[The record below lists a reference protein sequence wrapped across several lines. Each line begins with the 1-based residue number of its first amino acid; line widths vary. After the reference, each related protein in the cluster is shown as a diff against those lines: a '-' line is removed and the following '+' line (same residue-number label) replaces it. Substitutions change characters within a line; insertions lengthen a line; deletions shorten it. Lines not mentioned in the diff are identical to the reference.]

1 MSTCGLCSTNAQ
13 QQVAVDQTPIAR
25 GSKDRSYGGKG
36 VPHARGRGDFVP
48 LGRRQLNPSLRTR
61 RV

>member
-1 MSTCGLCSTNAQ
+1 MSACGLCSTNVQ

-25 GSKDRSYGGKG
+25 GPVDGSYTGKG
-36 VPHARGRGDFVP
+36 VPHARGRGDFLP
-48 LGRRQLNPSLRTR
+48 LGRRQLNPSFRTR